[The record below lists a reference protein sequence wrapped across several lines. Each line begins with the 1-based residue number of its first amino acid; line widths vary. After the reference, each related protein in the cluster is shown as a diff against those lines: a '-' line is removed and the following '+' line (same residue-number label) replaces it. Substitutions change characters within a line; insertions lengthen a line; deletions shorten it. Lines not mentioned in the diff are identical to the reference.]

1 MKINKAIFGVD
12 DSYFLEF
19 WPIQAKIC
27 KELLGI
33 EPVLFYICDED
44 SDFYH
49 DGNGMVKKIKK
60 VRNNQN
66 GNIVHPGLLA
76 CIVRMYGTKYFPDEV
91 CLTCDLDMLM
101 INKDYFV
108 NQIEKYDD
116 NSLVIYSSD
125 AYDLNRPESVELF
138 NNEPFPFTQE
148 MYNYPYNAA
157 KGKVF
162 NQILN
167 TDCTFEEFV
176 NRHANYKPGYNF
188 MWMIDEFYFADCV
201 NNKNHGIEVHKLK
214 RGYTSPWIADRRI
227 DRGNF
232 PAQLEWEGEIEFQN
246 KYGVYDEQK
255 LRDGYYIDANCCR
268 PYSKYKDEIDKLVNI
283 VLKNDFIEV
292 IEIDE
297 TTELCEI
304 MERHGSDKSCKPTW
318 VDYEGHNYTRFY
330 SKLFNNLRT
339 KDINFFELGLGTN
352 NINIP
357 CNMGRLGTPGAS
369 IRAWKEY
376 FPNANIYGA
385 DIDKTILFNEDRIK
399 TFYCDQT
406 NPIEIQKMWKNI
418 NNNFDIIIDDGL
430 HEFNANLNFLKNS
443 LDKLN
448 DGGYYI
454 IEDVVNGELDFWKK
468 EIKKLHNEF
477 PSFEFKIVKLKWT
490 HDDNNLIVIK
500 KENNIMFNL
509 GVKHNTDKITH
520 HRYDRIYSKFLDQIR
535 NNKIKLFEIGCGH
548 EHASFNMWQEYFP
561 LGKIYSMDI
570 NEELETDRGKV
581 YKGDQTNKDDLCR
594 MVKIIGNCDVIIDDG
609 SHIPQHQIDT
619 FNYLFENM
627 LNNGGIYII
636 EDIECTYW
644 NPKNIMYGYEVGN
657 SSIVDNFQSLPHR
670 INSEFSNLK
679 NHQLISSVTYFK
691 NCIIFTKMSDE
702 EIIEN
707 SNEYRFKEM
716 L

>member
-1 MKINKAIFGVD
+1 M
-12 DSYFLEF
+12 EF

-27 KELLGI
+27 KKLLGI

-66 GNIVHPGLLA
+66 GNIVNTGLLA

-108 NQIEKYDD
+108 NHIEKYDND
-116 NSLVIYSSD
+116 SLVIYSSD
-125 AYDLNRPESVELF
+125 AYDLNRPEAVELF
-138 NNEPFPFTQE
+138 KNQPFPFTQE

-176 NRHANYKPGYNF
+176 NLHANYKPGYNF

-232 PAQLEWEGEIEFQN
+232 PVQLEWEGEIEFQN

-255 LRDGYYIDANCCR
+255 LRDGYYIDVNCCR
-268 PYSKYKDEIDKLVNI
+268 PYSKYKDDIDKLVNI

-406 NPIEIQKMWKNI
+406 NSIEIQKMWENI

-443 LDKLN
+443 LNKLN
-448 DGGYYI
+448 YNGYYI

-477 PSFEFKIVKLKWT
+477 PSFEFKIIKLKWT

-500 KENNIMFNL
+500 NKTTKNMKKEIKIKELLLTPRMFYADYTHRHNQLKGLKMLIDEYFNDNIVMVEIGSFA
-509 GVKHNTDKITH
+509 GVSSELFALHCKELYCVDLWDPYWEITDKQRIEFAEFSFDNMSKNYENIHKVKKSSVEASKDFKDGSLDLVYIDAAHDYESVKQDILTWLPKIKKGGFIAGH
-520 HRYDRIYSKFLDQIR
+520 DYRYDP
-535 NNKIKLFEIGCGH
+535 NIGVYN
-548 EHASFNMWQEYFP
+548 AVN
-561 LGKIYSMDI
+561 DI
-570 NEELETDRGKV
+570 FVND
-581 YKGDQTNKDDLCR
+581 Y
-594 MVKIIGNCDVIIDDG
+594 KIISFPDSSFII
-609 SHIPQHQIDT
+609 T
-619 FNYLFENM
+619 
-627 LNNGGIYII
+627 
-636 EDIECTYW
+636 
-644 NPKNIMYGYEVGN
+644 V
-657 SSIVDNFQSLPHR
+657 
-670 INSEFSNLK
+670 
-679 NHQLISSVTYFK
+679 
-691 NCIIFTKMSDE
+691 
-702 EIIEN
+702 
-707 SNEYRFKEM
+707 
-716 L
+716 

>member
-27 KELLGI
+27 KKLLGI

-66 GNIVHPGLLA
+66 GNIVHSGLLA

-201 NNKNHGIEVHKLK
+201 NNKNHNVEVHKLK

-232 PAQLEWEGEIEFQN
+232 PVQLEWEGEIEFQN

-255 LRDGYYIDANCCR
+255 LKDGYYIDANCCR
-268 PYSKYKDEIDKLVNI
+268 PYSKYKDEIDKV
-283 VLKNDFIEV
+283 V
-292 IEIDE
+292 
-297 TTELCEI
+297 
-304 MERHGSDKSCKPTW
+304 
-318 VDYEGHNYTRFY
+318 
-330 SKLFNNLRT
+330 
-339 KDINFFELGLGTN
+339 
-352 NINIP
+352 
-357 CNMGRLGTPGAS
+357 
-369 IRAWKEY
+369 
-376 FPNANIYGA
+376 
-385 DIDKTILFNEDRIK
+385 
-399 TFYCDQT
+399 
-406 NPIEIQKMWKNI
+406 
-418 NNNFDIIIDDGL
+418 DIIIKGNKTTL
-430 HEFNANLNFLKNS
+430 YE
-443 LDKLN
+443 
-448 DGGYYI
+448 
-454 IEDVVNGELDFWKK
+454 
-468 EIKKLHNEF
+468 
-477 PSFEFKIVKLKWT
+477 
-490 HDDNNLIVIK
+490 
-500 KENNIMFNL
+500 L
-509 GVKHNTDKITH
+509 GVKTNTDKILH
-520 HRYDRIYSKFLDQIR
+520 HRYDRIYDNFLSSFR
-535 NNKIKLFEIGCGH
+535 EKNIKLFEIGCGS
-548 EHASFNMWQEYFP
+548 EHASFKMWKEYF
-561 LGKIYSMDI
+561 LNGMIYSMDI
-570 NEELETDRGKV
+570 NEEIETDRGIV
-581 YKGDQTNKDDLCR
+581 YKGDQTKIEDLEK
-594 MVKIIGNCDVIIDDG
+594 MVQIIGECDIIIDDG

-619 FNYLFENM
+619 FNYLFDNM
-627 LNNGGIYII
+627 LKNGGVYII
-636 EDIECTYW
+636 EDIECSYW
-644 NPKNIMYGYEVGN
+644 NPKSSLYGYEVGN
-657 SSIVDNFQSLPHR
+657 LNIVDYFQSLPHK
-670 INSEFSNLK
+670 INAEFSQFK
-679 NHQLISSVTYFK
+679 NNKLISSVTFFK
-691 NCIIFTKMSDE
+691 NCIILNKMTLE
-702 EIIEN
+702 EIEEN
-707 SNEYRFKEM
+707 KRKYRFEEM

>member
-66 GNIVHPGLLA
+66 GNIVNTGLLA

-108 NQIEKYDD
+108 NHIEKYDND
-116 NSLVIYSSD
+116 SLVIYSSD
-125 AYDLNRPESVELF
+125 AYDLNRPEAVELF
-138 NNEPFPFTQE
+138 KNQPFPFTQE

-176 NRHANYKPGYNF
+176 NLHANYKPGYNF

-232 PAQLEWEGEIEFQN
+232 PVQLEWEGEIEFQN

-255 LRDGYYIDANCCR
+255 LRDGYYIDVNCCR
-268 PYSKYKDEIDKLVNI
+268 PYSKYKDDIDKLVNI

-406 NPIEIQKMWKNI
+406 NSIEIQKMWENI

-477 PSFEFKIVKLKWT
+477 PSFEFKIIKLKWT

-500 KENNIMFNL
+500 NKTTKNMKKEIKIKELLLTPRMFYADYTHRHNQLKGLKMLIDEYFNDNIVMVEIGSFA
-509 GVKHNTDKITH
+509 GVSSELFALHCKELYCVDLWDPYWEITDKQRIEFAEFSFDNMSKNYENIHKVKKSSVEASKDFKDGSLDLVYIDAAHDYESVKQDILTWLPKIKKGGFIAGH
-520 HRYDRIYSKFLDQIR
+520 DYRYDP
-535 NNKIKLFEIGCGH
+535 NIGVYN
-548 EHASFNMWQEYFP
+548 AVN
-561 LGKIYSMDI
+561 DI
-570 NEELETDRGKV
+570 FVND
-581 YKGDQTNKDDLCR
+581 Y
-594 MVKIIGNCDVIIDDG
+594 KIISFPDSSFII
-609 SHIPQHQIDT
+609 T
-619 FNYLFENM
+619 
-627 LNNGGIYII
+627 
-636 EDIECTYW
+636 
-644 NPKNIMYGYEVGN
+644 V
-657 SSIVDNFQSLPHR
+657 
-670 INSEFSNLK
+670 
-679 NHQLISSVTYFK
+679 
-691 NCIIFTKMSDE
+691 
-702 EIIEN
+702 
-707 SNEYRFKEM
+707 
-716 L
+716 

>member
-66 GNIVHPGLLA
+66 GNIVNTGLLA

-201 NNKNHGIEVHKLK
+201 NNKNHNVEVHKLK

-232 PAQLEWEGEIEFQN
+232 PVQLEWEGEIEFQN

-268 PYSKYKDEIDKLVNI
+268 PYSKYKDEIDKV
-283 VLKNDFIEV
+283 V
-292 IEIDE
+292 
-297 TTELCEI
+297 
-304 MERHGSDKSCKPTW
+304 
-318 VDYEGHNYTRFY
+318 
-330 SKLFNNLRT
+330 
-339 KDINFFELGLGTN
+339 
-352 NINIP
+352 
-357 CNMGRLGTPGAS
+357 
-369 IRAWKEY
+369 
-376 FPNANIYGA
+376 
-385 DIDKTILFNEDRIK
+385 
-399 TFYCDQT
+399 
-406 NPIEIQKMWKNI
+406 
-418 NNNFDIIIDDGL
+418 DIIIKGNKTTL
-430 HEFNANLNFLKNS
+430 YE
-443 LDKLN
+443 
-448 DGGYYI
+448 
-454 IEDVVNGELDFWKK
+454 
-468 EIKKLHNEF
+468 
-477 PSFEFKIVKLKWT
+477 
-490 HDDNNLIVIK
+490 
-500 KENNIMFNL
+500 L
-509 GVKHNTDKITH
+509 GVKTNTDKILH
-520 HRYDRIYSKFLDQIR
+520 HRYDRIYDNFLSSFR
-535 NNKIKLFEIGCGH
+535 EKNIKLFEIGCGS
-548 EHASFNMWQEYFP
+548 EHASFKMWKEYF
-561 LGKIYSMDI
+561 LNGMIYSMDI
-570 NEELETDRGKV
+570 NDEIETDRG
-581 YKGDQTNKDDLCR
+581 
-594 MVKIIGNCDVIIDDG
+594 
-609 SHIPQHQIDT
+609 
-619 FNYLFENM
+619 
-627 LNNGGIYII
+627 
-636 EDIECTYW
+636 
-644 NPKNIMYGYEVGN
+644 
-657 SSIVDNFQSLPHR
+657 
-670 INSEFSNLK
+670 
-679 NHQLISSVTYFK
+679 
-691 NCIIFTKMSDE
+691 
-702 EIIEN
+702 
-707 SNEYRFKEM
+707 
-716 L
+716 

>member
-66 GNIVHPGLLA
+66 GNIVNTGLLA

-108 NQIEKYDD
+108 NQIEKYND

-138 NNEPFPFTQE
+138 NNQPFPFTQE

-176 NRHANYKPGYNF
+176 NLHANYKPGYNF

-232 PAQLEWEGEIEFQN
+232 PVQLEWEGEIEFQN

-406 NPIEIQKMWKNI
+406 NSIEIQKMWENI

-443 LDKLN
+443 LNKLN
-448 DGGYYI
+448 YNGYYI

-477 PSFEFKIVKLKWT
+477 PSFEFKIIKLKWT
-490 HDDNNLIVIK
+490 HDDNNLIVRKNKTTKNMK
-500 KENNIMFNL
+500 KEE
-509 GVKHNTDKITH
+509 
-520 HRYDRIYSKFLDQIR
+520 
-535 NNKIKLFEIGCGH
+535 KIKELLLMPRMF
-548 EHASFNMWQEYFP
+548 HAA
-561 LGKIYSMDI
+561 YSRY
-570 NEELETDRGKV
+570 NQL
-581 YKGDQTNKDDLCR
+581 KGLKML
-594 MVKIIGNCDVIIDDG
+594 ID
-609 SHIPQHQIDT
+609 
-619 FNYLFENM
+619 E
-627 LNNGGIYII
+627 YII
-636 EDIECTYW
+636 ENFVMVEIGSFAGISSELFALHCKELHCVDLWDPYWEITDKQKIE
-644 NPKNIMYGYEVGN
+644 
-657 SSIVDNFQSLPHR
+657 FA
-670 INSEFSNLK
+670 EFSFDRMIK
-679 NHQLISSVTYFK
+679 NYENVYKVKKSSFEASKDFK
-691 NCIIFTKMSDE
+691 DGSLDLVYIDAAHDYDSVKQDILTWLPKIKKGGFIAGHDYRYDPNIGVYEAVNDIFINDYKITSYPDSSFIIQ
-702 EIIEN
+702 I
-707 SNEYRFKEM
+707 
-716 L
+716 

>member
-66 GNIVHPGLLA
+66 GNIVNTGLLA

-108 NQIEKYDD
+108 NHIEKYDND
-116 NSLVIYSSD
+116 SLVIYSSD
-125 AYDLNRPESVELF
+125 AYDLNRPEAVELF
-138 NNEPFPFTQE
+138 KNQPFPFTQE

-176 NRHANYKPGYNF
+176 NLHANYKPGYNF

-201 NNKNHGIEVHKLK
+201 KNKNHGVEVHKLK

-232 PAQLEWEGEIEFQN
+232 PVQLEWEGEIEFQN

-255 LRDGYYIDANCCR
+255 LRDGYYIDVNCCR
-268 PYSKYKDEIDKLVNI
+268 PYSKYKDDIDKLVNI

-330 SKLFNNLRT
+330 SQLFDDIRT
-339 KDINFFELGLGTN
+339 DNINFFELGLGTN
-352 NINIP
+352 NTDIP

-369 IRAWKEY
+369 LKGWKEY

-385 DIDKTILFNEDRIK
+385 DIDKVILFNDGRIK

-406 NPIEIQKMWKNI
+406 NSIEVLEMWKTI
-418 NNNFDIIIDDGL
+418 NKKFDIIIDDGL
-430 HEFNANLNFLKNS
+430 HDFNANLNFLKNS

-477 PSFEFKIVKLKWT
+477 PSFEFKIIKLKWT

-500 KENNIMFNL
+500 NKTTKNMKKEEKIKELLLTPRMFYADYTHRHNQLKGLKMLIDEYFNDNIVMVEIGSFA
-509 GVKHNTDKITH
+509 GVSSELFALHCKELYCVDLWDPYWEITDKQRIEFAEFTFDNMSKNYENIH
-520 HRYDRIYSKFLDQIR
+520 KVKKSSVEASKDFKDGSLDLVYIDAAHDYESVKQDILTWLPKIKKGGFIAGHDYRYDP
-535 NNKIKLFEIGCGH
+535 NIGVYN
-548 EHASFNMWQEYFP
+548 AVN
-561 LGKIYSMDI
+561 DI
-570 NEELETDRGKV
+570 FVND
-581 YKGDQTNKDDLCR
+581 Y
-594 MVKIIGNCDVIIDDG
+594 KIISFPDSSFII
-609 SHIPQHQIDT
+609 T
-619 FNYLFENM
+619 
-627 LNNGGIYII
+627 
-636 EDIECTYW
+636 
-644 NPKNIMYGYEVGN
+644 V
-657 SSIVDNFQSLPHR
+657 
-670 INSEFSNLK
+670 
-679 NHQLISSVTYFK
+679 
-691 NCIIFTKMSDE
+691 
-702 EIIEN
+702 
-707 SNEYRFKEM
+707 
-716 L
+716 

>member
-66 GNIVHPGLLA
+66 GNIVNTGLLA

-108 NQIEKYDD
+108 NHIEKYDND
-116 NSLVIYSSD
+116 SLVIYSSD
-125 AYDLNRPESVELF
+125 AYDLNRPEAVELF
-138 NNEPFPFTQE
+138 KNQPFPFTQE

-232 PAQLEWEGEIEFQN
+232 PVQLEWEGEIEFQN

-255 LRDGYYIDANCCR
+255 LRDGYYIDVNCCR
-268 PYSKYKDEIDKLVNI
+268 PYSKYKDDIDKLVNI

-406 NPIEIQKMWKNI
+406 NSIEIQKMWENI

-443 LDKLN
+443 LNKLN
-448 DGGYYI
+448 YNGYYI

-477 PSFEFKIVKLKWT
+477 PSFEFKIIKLKWT

-500 KENNIMFNL
+500 NKTTKNMKKEIKIKELLLTPRMFYADYTHRHNQLKGLKMLIDEYFNDNIVMVEIGSFA
-509 GVKHNTDKITH
+509 GVSSELFALHCKELYCVDLWDPYWEITDKQRIEFAEFSFDNMSKNYENIHKVKKSSVEASKDFKDGSLDLVYIDAAHDYESVKQDILTWLPKIKKGGFIAGH
-520 HRYDRIYSKFLDQIR
+520 DYRYDP
-535 NNKIKLFEIGCGH
+535 NIGVYN
-548 EHASFNMWQEYFP
+548 AVN
-561 LGKIYSMDI
+561 DI
-570 NEELETDRGKV
+570 FVND
-581 YKGDQTNKDDLCR
+581 Y
-594 MVKIIGNCDVIIDDG
+594 KIISFPDSSFII
-609 SHIPQHQIDT
+609 T
-619 FNYLFENM
+619 
-627 LNNGGIYII
+627 
-636 EDIECTYW
+636 
-644 NPKNIMYGYEVGN
+644 V
-657 SSIVDNFQSLPHR
+657 
-670 INSEFSNLK
+670 
-679 NHQLISSVTYFK
+679 
-691 NCIIFTKMSDE
+691 
-702 EIIEN
+702 
-707 SNEYRFKEM
+707 
-716 L
+716 

>member
-66 GNIVHPGLLA
+66 GNIVNTGLLA

-108 NQIEKYDD
+108 NHIEKYDND
-116 NSLVIYSSD
+116 SLVIYSSD
-125 AYDLNRPESVELF
+125 AYDLNRPEAVELF
-138 NNEPFPFTQE
+138 KNQPFPFTQE

-176 NRHANYKPGYNF
+176 NLHANYKPGYNF

-232 PAQLEWEGEIEFQN
+232 PVQLEWEGEIEFQN

-255 LRDGYYIDANCCR
+255 LRDGYYIDVNCCR
-268 PYSKYKDEIDKLVNI
+268 PYSKYKDDIDKLVNI

-292 IEIDE
+292 VEIDE

-406 NPIEIQKMWKNI
+406 NSIEIQKMWENI

-443 LDKLN
+443 LNKLN
-448 DGGYYI
+448 HNGYYI

-477 PSFEFKIVKLKWT
+477 PSFEFKIIKLKWT

-500 KENNIMFNL
+500 NKTTKNMKKEIKIKELLLTPRMFYADYTHRHNQLKGLKMLIDEYFNDNIVMVEIGSFA
-509 GVKHNTDKITH
+509 GVSSELFALHCKELYCVDLWDPYWEITDKQRIEFAEFSFDNMSKNYENIHKVKKSSVEASKDFKDGSLDLVYIDAAHDYESVKQDILTWLPKIKKGGFIAGH
-520 HRYDRIYSKFLDQIR
+520 DYRYDP
-535 NNKIKLFEIGCGH
+535 NIGVYN
-548 EHASFNMWQEYFP
+548 AVN
-561 LGKIYSMDI
+561 DI
-570 NEELETDRGKV
+570 FVND
-581 YKGDQTNKDDLCR
+581 Y
-594 MVKIIGNCDVIIDDG
+594 KIISFPDSSFII
-609 SHIPQHQIDT
+609 T
-619 FNYLFENM
+619 
-627 LNNGGIYII
+627 
-636 EDIECTYW
+636 
-644 NPKNIMYGYEVGN
+644 V
-657 SSIVDNFQSLPHR
+657 
-670 INSEFSNLK
+670 
-679 NHQLISSVTYFK
+679 
-691 NCIIFTKMSDE
+691 
-702 EIIEN
+702 
-707 SNEYRFKEM
+707 
-716 L
+716 